1 MAGVKRRL
9 LDSSPAIT
17 CAAMLLAGWLLWNQ
31 RCELAE
37 LLPERASAIQEMQP
51 AKSGLQLDLHL
62 FSLRLRV
69 LLSVIASA

>member
-1 MAGVKRRL
+1 MSGVKRRL
-9 LDSSPAIT
+9 LDSSAATT
-17 CAAMLLAGWLLWNQ
+17 CAAVLLAGWLLWNQ

-37 LLPERASAIQEMQP
+37 LLSERASAIEETQP
-51 AKSGLQLDLHL
+51 AKSGLQIEIRL